1 MLTNYTFIGIFAVI
15 AILFPLIALAL
26 AFVVRPKKP
35 NPIKSSTY
43 ECGLETVGETWVQ
56 FRVQYYIYALV
67 FVIFD
72 VETVF
77 LYPWAVAYNKLGL
90 FALVEMFIF
99 LAILAA
105 GLIYAWRKGALEWV

>member
-1 MLTNYTFIGIFAVI
+1 MLTPYVFIGIFAVI
-15 AILFPLIALAL
+15 AIAFPIIALAL
-26 AFVVRPKKP
+26 AFVIRPKKP
-35 NPIKSSTY
+35 NPVKSSTY

-77 LYPWAVAYNKLGL
+77 LLPWAVAYHNLEI

-99 LAILAA
+99 LAILLG
-105 GLIYAWRKGALEWV
+105 GLVYAWRKGALEWV